1 MIKLEKE
8 FNGINSHESL
18 AAFIAKYSLQKHES
32 NSEFILTYTGIVNY
46 NQITLSHNF
55 NPSVMKDYGHEIS
68 IEVKNPLGEM
78 VVKSSVCYVE

>member
-1 MIKLEKE
+1 MIMLENE

-32 NSEFILTYTGIVNY
+32 NSEFIFTYTGFINY
-46 NQITLSHNF
+46 NQITLSNNC
-55 NPSVMKDYGHEIS
+55 NPSVINDGGHEIS

-78 VVKSSVCYVE
+78 VLKSTVCYVE